1 MKIYNLSKPYLVLF
15 FLIFFYQN
23 VSYCQEKY
31 KFGEVSMEEMEMKT
45 YPNDSSVN
53 AVVLYEDGY
62 TNFDYEDG
70 FILSKELKER
80 IKILKQEGVDLAT
93 VTTTYRVEGSD
104 KERILDI
111 EACAYNF
118 EHGKIVTSKL
128 DKKFIFEEKLSD
140 NVYQVKFAIPNV
152 KVGTVFEYKI

>member
-1 MKIYNLSKPYLVLF
+1 
-15 FLIFFYQN
+15 
-23 VSYCQEKY
+23 
-31 KFGEVSMEEMEMKT
+31 MEEMEMKT

-104 KERILDI
+104 KERILG
-111 EACAYNF
+111 Y
-118 EHGKIVTSKL
+118 
-128 DKKFIFEEKLSD
+128 
-140 NVYQVKFAIPNV
+140 
-152 KVGTVFEYKI
+152 